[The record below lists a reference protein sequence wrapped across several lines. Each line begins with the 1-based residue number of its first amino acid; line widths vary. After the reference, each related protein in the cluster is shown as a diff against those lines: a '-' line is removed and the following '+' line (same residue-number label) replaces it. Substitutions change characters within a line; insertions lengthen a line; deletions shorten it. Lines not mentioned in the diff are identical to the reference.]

1 MSSKKTTDRQPL
13 DLERDLP
20 TTRQDVEAL
29 RRLAHPPVKDYLAWL
44 ARLPQ
49 PSAEELA
56 RRPGPRGKPF
66 EL

>member
-20 TTRQDVEAL
+20 TTRRDVDAL
-29 RRLAHPPVKDYLAWL
+29 RRLAHPPVEDVLACL

-56 RRPGPRGKPF
+56 RRRGPRGQPF